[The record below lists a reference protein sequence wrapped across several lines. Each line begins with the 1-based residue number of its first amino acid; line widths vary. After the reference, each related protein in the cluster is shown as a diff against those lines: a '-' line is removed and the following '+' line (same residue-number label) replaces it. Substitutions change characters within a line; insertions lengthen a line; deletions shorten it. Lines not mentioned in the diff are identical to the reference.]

1 MVVHFLVKVCDC
13 YLLITVDCGLSPS
26 ISTSW
31 LSIAGLL
38 YLAWWLFIAGLPC
51 MVVVYLLIIL
61 HGGCLYPDYLVWWL
75 SIS

>member
-38 YLAWWLFIAGLPC
+38 YLAWWLSIAGLPC
-51 MVVVYLLIIL
+51 MLVVYLLITL
-61 HGGCLYPDYLVWWL
+61 YSGCISLDYDAWWL